1 MIGPIAGQA
10 GWARPLAQTVV
21 QSAPSD
27 AGRQIVARSPANLT
41 FANLAVLPEK
51 NLVAMVSATELQD
64 PQTISE
70 MTLLALCQQADIPWL
85 LQGEILAVPN
95 ADHRSPRTPAIANAS
110 PDPQTTSDPQTTL
123 SLAHRPED
131 QRLSLSWQLY
141 RVDTGQ
147 AVGARAFTVTVDSA
161 VERFPDLADL
171 TDDPHR
177 LLTVAAARQTWELVV
192 PCLQTQTVSLAA
204 TRWLPASQDIRRG
217 NALATVGRWD
227 QAASVWQAVTQGH
240 PRQHAAWHNLAL
252 ASVAAQDFQTAR
264 RNINTALQLRDSRSY
279 RQTSAWIEM
288 RQRAYHQ
295 AFSLCDPPEG
305 WTITRGSNL
314 R

>member
-1 MIGPIAGQA
+1 MIGPVAGQV
-10 GWARPLAQTVV
+10 GWARPLAEAVV
-21 QSAPSD
+21 QSAPGD
-27 AGRQIVARSPANLT
+27 AGRQVTARYPASLT
-41 FANLAVLPEK
+41 LANLAGLSEK
-51 NLVAMVSATELQD
+51 NSVAMVSATELQD

-70 MTLLALCQQADIPWL
+70 MTLLALCQQAQIPWL

-95 ADHRSPRTPAIANAS
+95 ADPPPNGTPEIADAS
-110 PDPQTTSDPQTTL
+110 PDQQTSSDPERTL
-123 SLAHRPED
+123 SPVHRPED
-131 QRLSLSWQLY
+131 QRLSISWQLY

-161 VERFPDLADL
+161 VEQFPDLTDL
-171 TDDPHR
+171 TNDPHR

-217 NALATVGRWD
+217 NALASAGRWD
-227 QAASVWQAVTQGH
+227 QAASVWRAVTQGH

-264 RNINTALQLRDSRSY
+264 RFINTALQLRDSRSY
-279 RQTSAWIEM
+279 RETSAWIEM

-295 AFSLCDPPEG
+295 AFSLGDPPEG